1 MTVPAPLPAPAA
13 DRLSTSDFPALPPG
27 VVIRTATRDDLEL
40 AASIGGVPPDLPKTW
55 EDRTRRP
62 GWTFLAQ
69 RDGALVGRAVWW
81 GWASSEQPILTDTL
95 DLADSLTD
103 GFERLAVGTALAAA
117 GFAALVPPGQDR
129 LVICWVPAGWR
140 SAPEAPA
147 ILEKLAMWTGA
158 GARLLVERLDL
169 LWTRGDPVPPRS
181 DQLEF
186 RPVDDE
192 ALVDLVARCGDGSLD
207 AHTAQRRT
215 RTGREATARFEV
227 EEMRDFPGPRE
238 WWRAAYTA
246 AGEPV
251 GFVLPSLAGGD
262 HAVGYLGVVPE
273 HRGHGYVHDL
283 LGDCTRFLAVEQD
296 AERIVANTDVGNVPM
311 AAAFARAGYTDTGRH
326 RLDLV

>member
-1 MTVPAPLPAPAA
+1 VTAPSSLPV
-13 DRLSTSDFPALPPG
+13 STSDLPALPPD
-27 VVIRTATRDDLEL
+27 VVVRPATPDDLEL
-40 AASIGGVPPDLPKTW
+40 ASSIGGVPPDLPKTW

-62 GWTFLAQ
+62 EWTYLAL

-81 GWASSEQPILTDTL
+81 GWASSELPILTDTL

-103 GFERLAVGTALAAA
+103 GFERVAVGTALAAA
-117 GFAALVPPGQDR
+117 GFAALIPPGADR

-140 SAPEAPA
+140 SDPQAPA

-169 LWTRGDPVPPRS
+169 LWTRGDPVPPPS
-181 DQLEF
+181 DRLEF
-186 RPVDDE
+186 RPVDDDT
-192 ALVDLVARCGDGSLD
+192 LVGLVARCGDGSLD
-207 AHTAQRRT
+207 AHTAHRRA

-227 EEMRDFPGPRE
+227 GEMRDFPGLRE
-238 WWRAAYTA
+238 WWRAAYTPD
-246 AGEPV
+246 GEPV
-251 GFVLPSLAGGD
+251 GFVLPIQDGSF

-273 HRGHGYVHDL
+273 HRGRGYVDDL
-283 LGDCTRFLAVEQD
+283 LGEATRVLAVEHD

-311 AAAFARAGYTDTGRH
+311 AAAFARAGYADTGRH